1 MHSIAGLPERAL
13 ELIEEALAIGGPED
27 LTNPEFHVVKGD
39 VLRSFS
45 DPDRGAAE
53 TSYLTAAHGARMG
66 GFHLVELQAL
76 TRLVALR
83 REIGE
88 LPDSSDELAN
98 LYTTFTEGL
107 DEYDLMAA
115 RELLAG
121 R

>member
-1 MHSIAGLPERAL
+1 M
-13 ELIEEALAIGGPED
+13 
-27 LTNPEFHVVKGD
+27 TNPEFHVVKGD